1 MRTMLFAATVAF
13 SHLFS
18 RNRLRG
24 GLAMLGVM
32 IGVGSIIVLVSIVEG
47 ARESFLHR
55 LEIEGTNV
63 ATITAKSST
72 VLGVRLGYDATAR
85 LTREDAEDLKRS
97 ISLIDE
103 VCVRRRDPSQ
113 VAFGNENLQAPILS
127 VSPDCFNLYGWSFA
141 AGGPFTAED
150 MESGTQ
156 VAVLGQTVRE
166 TLFLPEE
173 DPVGLLIRIRNV
185 PFRVIGV
192 LQPKGATADGF
203 DLDNLIYVP
212 FSTAQRRLFRV
223 RLPDAVE
230 TIHLTA
236 RHTDDLTP
244 VLEEVRNHLRLRHG
258 LRSDQP
264 DDFIVRYSHELA
276 NAYQGTSRDLMM
288 LLVAVGSFALV
299 VGGTGIM
306 NILLVSVTERTREI
320 GVRMAVGAKRRHIL
334 LQFLIE
340 AMALSVAGGM
350 LGLLLGVGGARL
362 ITVVAG
368 WPTIISG
375 NTVAAALLFSLAIGL
390 CFGLYPAHKASRLN
404 PIDALR
410 YE

>member
-1 MRTMLFAATVAF
+1 MRTLMFAARVAF
-13 SHLFS
+13 SHIFI

-24 GLAMLGVM
+24 GLATLGVM

-47 ARESFLHR
+47 ARESYLQR
-55 LEIEGTNV
+55 LEVEGTNV
-63 ATITAKSST
+63 ATITAQSAT
-72 VLGVRLGYDATAR
+72 VMGVRLGYEATAS
-85 LTREDAEDLKRS
+85 LTTEDAEDLKRS
-97 ISLIDE
+97 VFLIEE

-113 VAFGNENLQAPILS
+113 VAFRNANLQAPILS
-127 VSPDCFNLYGWSFA
+127 VSPSCFSLYGWSFA
-141 AGGPFTAED
+141 LGGPFTAAD
-150 MESGTQ
+150 MEGGAQ
-156 VAVLGQTVRE
+156 VAVLGHTVSE
-166 TLFLPEE
+166 SLFLPEE
-173 DPVGLLIRIRNV
+173 DPIGSLIRIRNV

-192 LQPKGATADGF
+192 LHPKGSTADGF

-223 RLPDAVE
+223 MLPNAVE
-230 TIHLTA
+230 TIHLRA

-258 LRSDQP
+258 LRAEQP
-264 DDFIVRYSHELA
+264 DDFMIRYSHELA
-276 NAYQGTSRDLMM
+276 NAYQGTSRDLMI

-334 LQFLIE
+334 MQFLIE
-340 AMALSVAGGM
+340 AMTLSVVGGA
-350 LGLLLGVGGARL
+350 LGILLGAAGARL
-362 ITVVAG
+362 ITVIAG

-375 NTVAAALLFSLAIGL
+375 NTVAAAVLFSLAVGL
-390 CFGLYPAHKASRLN
+390 FFGLYPANKAARLN

>member
-1 MRTMLFAATVAF
+1 MRTVMFATRMAF
-13 SHLFS
+13 SSLFS

-24 GLAMLGVM
+24 GLATLGLM
-32 IGVGSIIVLVSIVEG
+32 IGVGSIIVLVSIVDG
-47 ARESFLHR
+47 ARESFLDR
-55 LEIEGTNV
+55 LEVEGTNV

-72 VLGVRLGYDATAR
+72 LLGIRLGYEAR
-85 LTREDAEDLKRS
+85 ASLTTEDAEDLKRS
-97 ISLIDE
+97 VPLVE
-103 VCVRRRDPSQ
+103 ETCVRRRDPSQ
-113 VAFGNENLQAPILS
+113 VVFGHANVQAPIQS
-127 VSPDCFNLYGWSFA
+127 VSPSCFSVFGWLFA
-141 AGGPFTAED
+141 HGGPFTAAD
-150 MESGTQ
+150 MESGSQ
-156 VAVLGQTVRE
+156 VVVLGRTVSDS
-166 TLFLPEE
+166 LFLPEE
-173 DPVGLLIRIRNV
+173 DPIGSLIRIRNV
-185 PFRVIGV
+185 PFQVIGV
-192 LQPKGATADGF
+192 LQPKGSTADGY

-223 RLPDAVE
+223 MRPDAVE

-258 LRSDQP
+258 LSSDQP
-264 DDFIVRYSHELA
+264 DDFMVRYSHELA
-276 NAYQGTSRDLMM
+276 DAYQGTSRDLLF
-288 LLVAVGSFALV
+288 LLVAVGSFAVL

-334 LQFLIE
+334 MQFLIE
-340 AMALSVAGGM
+340 AMTLGVVGGALGV
-350 LGLLLGVGGARL
+350 LFGVGGARL
-362 ITVVAG
+362 ITAIAG

-375 NTVAAALLFSLAIGL
+375 QTVVAAFVFSLAVGL
-390 CFGLYPAHKASRLN
+390 FFGLYPANKAARLN